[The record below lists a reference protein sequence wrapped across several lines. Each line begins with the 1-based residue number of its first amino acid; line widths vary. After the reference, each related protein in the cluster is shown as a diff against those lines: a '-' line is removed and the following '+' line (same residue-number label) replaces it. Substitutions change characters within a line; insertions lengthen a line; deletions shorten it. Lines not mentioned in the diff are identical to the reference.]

1 MVGHDHIFVYMK
13 TGYVIRRQD
22 MLFNNNSC
30 VCQLKIRAA
39 EGVGPYID
47 TSS

>member
-1 MVGHDHIFVYMK
+1 MVGHDNIFVYMK

-39 EGVGPYID
+39 EGVGPYAD
-47 TSS
+47 PG